1 MDNCL
6 NSLHHRTAFITGG
19 ADGIGAATVEYF
31 LQYGANVVFIDT
43 NEEKAHQLMK
53 KLNSEYVAF
62 FKADVSNKT
71 DMKEAVEF
79 AIDRFGSI
87 NIVFANAGIYFS
99 GDILSTAEEDW
110 DRIILNNLKGTYITL
125 KETIPV
131 LIENGKGSVILMGS
145 DQSFVGKKESFV
157 YGATKGAIAQM
168 TKSLALDYADKNI
181 RVNCVCP
188 GTIDT
193 TLSRNAIENI
203 AQKRYANDID
213 KVMQIENEA
222 QPLGRIGQ
230 AEEVARLVAFLAS
243 DDASFMTGAL
253 VPIDGGYTAC

>member
-1 MDNCL
+1 MDNYL

-19 ADGIGAATVEYF
+19 ADGIGAATVECF
-31 LQYGANVVFIDT
+31 LEHGANIVFIDI
-43 NEEKAHQLMK
+43 NAEKAHQLIK
-53 KLNSEYVAF
+53 KLNNKHIAF

-71 DMKEAVEF
+71 DMKKAVEF
-79 AIDRFGSI
+79 TIDRFGSI
-87 NIVFANAGIYFS
+87 DIVFANAGIYFS
-99 GDILSTAEEDW
+99 GDILSTSEEDW
-110 DRIILNNLKGTYITL
+110 DRVILNNLKGTYITL
-125 KETIPV
+125 KETLPL

-145 DQSFVGKKESFV
+145 DQSSVGKKESFV

-193 TLSRNAIENI
+193 TLSQNAIKNI
-203 AQKRYANDID
+203 AKKCYANDID
-213 KVMQIENEA
+213 KVMQIENNA

-230 AEEVARLVAFLAS
+230 AKEVARVVAFLAS
-243 DDASFMTGAL
+243 DDASFMTGSL